1 VILVAAPV
9 VFETVMI
16 YFPFAFALVGYAGQ
30 TFVQTLIN
38 TATDPLVLHSFQQS
52 LIQGALSSAAA
63 LLVGY
68 PVGLILGLYSFRGSA
83 LYRSTVFLPF
93 MIPSI
98 VAVVGFEQAFGTL
111 PQLSF
116 LAHSLS
122 GIIAVNTFYNAPL
135 VALLVASSIERLNT
149 EMLWAARVSGSTRLK
164 IFKKVLA
171 PLTGSSAAS
180 GTALT
185 FVYSYLAFLVP
196 LAIGGPSYYTS
207 EVEVY
212 VFLKSF
218 FEPSSAV
225 VLALLQL
232 GAPLL
237 VSYLLIRFRKE
248 AFSFGRLSS
257 RAAPYKLKVEPKNTV
272 PLLALTCFLMFEV
285 YPLVSLVKNAFFG
298 SSPLLGFKQLLKAS
312 SAGALH
318 IPVFHVVLNSL
329 VYSVLTVGLT
339 LAFSLMAT
347 HRSLGSGLTNRAYE
361 FFLFAPIA
369 FSPVTIGVS
378 AYLTYYNA
386 PLLNLVWPL
395 IVMAQTAVAMPLAL
409 RFTVEGLK
417 KTPVDAVW
425 AARTAGASV
434 AETFFRVEVP
444 LSYRAV
450 ASAAVI
456 AFGASLGE
464 FAATTVV
471 YTPNYTTMPLA
482 IYALLSL
489 RLLPAASALSTVLL
503 ALALLVYYALFR
515 LGGENGSQS

>member
-1 VILVAAPV
+1 MLAAAPA
-9 VFETVMI
+9 VFEVVMI
-16 YFPFAFALVGYAGQ
+16 YYPFVYALVSYAGQ

-38 TATDPLVLHSFQQS
+38 IATNPLVLHSIKQS

-68 PVGLILGLYSFRGSA
+68 PVGLILGVYSFRGSS

-98 VAVVGFEQAFGTL
+98 VAVVAFEQAFDAS
-111 PQLSF
+111 PQLNF
-116 LAHSLS
+116 LAHGLS

-135 VALLVASSIERLNT
+135 VALLVASSIERLNP
-149 EMLWAARVSGSTRLK
+149 EMLWAARVAGSTRSK

-171 PLTGSSAAS
+171 PLTLSSAA
-180 GTALT
+180 GGAALA

-212 VFLKSF
+212 VLLKSF

-225 VLALLQL
+225 MLALLQL

-237 VSYLLIRFRKE
+237 ISYLLIRFRRG

-257 RAAPYKLKVEPKNTV
+257 RAAPYRLKVEPKNAV
-272 PLLALTCFLMFEV
+272 PLLALACFLVFEA

-298 SSPLLGFKQLLKAS
+298 FAPLLGFKQLMRAS
-312 SAGALH
+312 DAGELH
-318 IPVFHVVLNSL
+318 TPLSHVVLNSL
-329 VYSVLTVGLT
+329 VYSVLAVGLT

-347 HRSLGSGLTNRAYE
+347 HRSLGSGLSDRAYE
-361 FFLFAPIA
+361 ALLFAPIA
-369 FSPVTIGVS
+369 FSPVTMGVS
-378 AYLTYYNA
+378 AYLAYYSA
-386 PLLNLVWPL
+386 PLFNLVWPL
-395 IVMAQTAVAMPLAL
+395 IVMVQTAVALPLAL
-409 RFTVEGLK
+409 RFTMEGLK

-425 AARTAGASV
+425 AARTAGAS
-434 AETFFRVEVP
+434 AFETFFRVEIP

-482 IYALLSL
+482 IYSLLNL
-489 RLLPAASALSTVLL
+489 RLLPAASALSTMLL
-503 ALALLVYYALFR
+503 ALALLAYYVLFS